1 MGGPQPSGP
10 AARPTL
16 QAPAHQSTAQVRGRV
31 PRVHGDRR
39 MGRRLGSR
47 GPRPCA
53 APRAEPRGH
62 PRGTHRRPVPN
73 LAGQPRPAGA
83 GPAQRT
89 PGPRRPAHRHA
100 SPTWLRAGHHGQAL
114 GGVRCGPCAGLPRG
128 LVAAVLHH
136 LHVSE
141 GHAPLQQVPLAAGRQ
156 GVAVV
161 CGAGTKHRRPSL
173 SRGERRSRGPFIP
186 WPSGPQPLWH
196 WGQALPRASDA

>member
-31 PRVHGDRR
+31 PRVHGDRG
-39 MGRRLGSR
+39 MGRRLGSW

-53 APRAEPRGH
+53 APRAEPTEDRSPTWQVSH
-62 PRGTHRRPVPN
+62 VPQPTVATATRP
-73 LAGQPRPAGA
+73 LAPQ
-83 GPAQRT
+83 GPA
-89 PGPRRPAHRHA
+89 PRRPAHRHV
-100 SPTWLRAGHHGQAL
+100 SPTWLRAGHRGQAL

-128 LVAAVLHH
+128 LAAAVLHH

-141 GHAPLQQVPLAAGRQ
+141 GHAPLQQVPPAAGRQ

-196 WGQALPRASDA
+196 RGQALPRASDA